1 MRTRG
6 WILALA
12 AVCLVLLSAG
22 VAYAQSQS
30 ANQDAGSP
38 LRSGA
43 GAKILRAFFSWT
55 VRGDIVVKE
64 KESPDGLATVSFTR
78 GEVTSA
84 DNGQVAIKEADNET
98 QMFTLDSGTKVRVDG
113 RQGSVS
119 DLKPGMQAVAFT
131 KQITGR
137 STELRGI
144 GAKTSPSGG

>member
-1 MRTRG
+1 
-6 WILALA
+6 
-12 AVCLVLLSAG
+12 V
-22 VAYAQSQS
+22 
-30 ANQDAGSP
+30 
-38 LRSGA
+38 
-43 GAKILRAFFSWT
+43 GAKILRAFFSRT
-55 VRGDIVVKE
+55 VRGDIVVQE
-64 KESPDGLATVSFTR
+64 KESPDGLATVSLTR

-131 KQITGR
+131 KQSTGR
-137 STELRGI
+137 SAELRGI